1 MPHLRRHAHLHAGQQ
16 LICNQLDKQL
26 PAQARRLMFNLAPA
40 KWFAAWRIICNIKAG
55 FMHAI
60 GLQFMKQKIKQKAY
74 NTINQLE
81 KQLPAQAR
89 RLMFSFAP
97 AKWFAAWHVTRRRA
111 VGMIRAIGLEFME
124 RIRKSE
130 GG

>member
-16 LICNQLDKQL
+16 LICNQLD
-26 PAQARRLMFNLAPA
+26 
-40 KWFAAWRIICNIKAG
+40 
-55 FMHAI
+55 
-60 GLQFMKQKIKQKAY
+60 
-74 NTINQLE
+74 